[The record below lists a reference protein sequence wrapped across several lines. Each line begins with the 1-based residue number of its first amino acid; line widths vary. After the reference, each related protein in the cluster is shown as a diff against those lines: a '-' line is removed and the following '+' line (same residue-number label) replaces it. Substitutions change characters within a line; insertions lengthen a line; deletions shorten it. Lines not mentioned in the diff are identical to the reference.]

1 MSQYDEERLRR
12 IACSARDT
20 YFNEEQAGKLP
31 NLALIIRDA
40 LLEYGRTLAPERT
53 ESAAEQSEKSVQA
66 PSGGQPQETAPAAD
80 LLPGLER
87 DAERYRA
94 RRYTI
99 YKDRL
104 RIEMPQGKNWRPTTF
119 EDFCAEYDA
128 ACDKEIEKQ
137 ATEISRLKGEGSE
150 P

>member
-1 MSQYDEERLRR
+1 MEKYDELLARLDNLIR
-12 IACSARDT
+12 T
-20 YFNEEQAGKLP
+20 HEGKLIDCHDAAAAIRELEAKLDAERKAREEADEHAIDLR
-31 NLALIIRDA
+31 NEIIRLDA
-40 LLEYGRTLAPERT
+40 ALAAT
-53 ESAAEQSEKSVQA
+53 
-66 PSGGQPQETAPAAD
+66 PSP

-137 ATEISRLKGEGSE
+137 ATEISRLKGEGSDHE
-150 P
+150 

>member
-87 DAERYRA
+87 AAE
-94 RRYTI
+94 I
-99 YKDRL
+99 VL
-104 RIEMPQGKNWRPTTF
+104 SFPNMPNGRENSLLNMIVT
-119 EDFCAEYDA
+119 
-128 ACDKEIEKQ
+128 EIHV
-137 ATEISRLKGEGSE
+137 EISRLKEIKS
-150 P
+150 

>member
-1 MSQYDEERLRR
+1 MSEPTPRTWLDSIREQYGSLQ
-12 IACSARDT
+12 SARLSGRKQDEAAAT
-20 YFNEEQAGKLP
+20 NWLHISVNEHWHD
-31 NLALIIRDA
+31 I
-40 LLEYGRTLAPERT
+40 LEMQRTLAAQRT
-53 ESAAEQSEKSVQA
+53 AS
-66 PSGGQPQETAPAAD
+66 P

-137 ATEISRLKGEGSE
+137 ATEISRLKGERSK
-150 P
+150 